1 MLVTRCS
8 AGETAGHIIPALH
21 RSTLDYYVV
30 CSCFYPAE
38 TPFLAPMGGAKN
50 NIQHLAY
57 VDALGNSKLVTEMAK
72 ATTGAADSPSPP
84 PPPACAKPSI
94 SISSAPLTEGISLRS
109 RQQPERKSN
118 RCIQSG
124 VSSASTGMP
133 KCDTRCIDRVTTTF
147 GARWLQRD
155 MFLNFEAHADTTLE
169 RGEGTPRLCQYVND
183 I

>member
-1 MLVTRCS
+1 MTRCS
-8 AGETAGHIIPALH
+8 AGETAGHIIPALN

-30 CSCFYPAE
+30 CFYPAE
-38 TPFLAPMGGAKN
+38 TPFLAPMGRAKN

-94 SISSAPLTEGISLRS
+94 SNSSAPLTEGISLRS

-124 VSSASTGMP
+124 VSSASTRHAEM
-133 KCDTRCIDRVTTTF
+133 RHEVHRVTTF

-169 RGEGTPRLCQYVND
+169 RGHTTAMPICQ
-183 I
+183 

>member
-1 MLVTRCS
+1 
-8 AGETAGHIIPALH
+8 
-21 RSTLDYYVV
+21 
-30 CSCFYPAE
+30 
-38 TPFLAPMGGAKN
+38 MGGAKN

-94 SISSAPLTEGISLRS
+94 SNSSAPLTEGISLRS

-124 VSSASTGMP
+124 VSSASTRHAEM
-133 KCDTRCIDRVTTTF
+133 RHEVHRSIDRVTTTF